1 MLISLTK
8 KIRKSIVIEKKVK
21 IHIEEKNIAGMIEI
35 ILTEKEVKPI
45 NVVLINPQ
53 AKILVLT

>member
-35 ILTEKEVKPI
+35 ILREKEVKPI

>member
-1 MLISLTK
+1 MLINLTK

-35 ILTEKEVKPI
+35 ILREKEVKPI

>member
-35 ILTEKEVKPI
+35 ILREREVKPI

>member
-1 MLISLTK
+1 MLINLTK

-21 IHIEEKNIAGMIEI
+21 IHIEEKKIPGMIEI

>member
-1 MLISLTK
+1 MLINLTK

-21 IHIEEKNIAGMIEI
+21 IHIEEKNIAGMIEN
-35 ILTEKEVKPI
+35 ILREKEVKPI

>member
-8 KIRKSIVIEKKVK
+8 KIRKSIDIEKKVK

>member
-1 MLISLTK
+1 MLINLTK

>member
-1 MLISLTK
+1 MLINLTK
-8 KIRKSIVIEKKVK
+8 KIRKSIVIEKKVR

-35 ILTEKEVKPI
+35 IPTEKKVKPI
-45 NVVLINPQ
+45 NGVLINPQ

>member
-1 MLISLTK
+1 MLLNLTK

>member
-1 MLISLTK
+1 MLINLTK

-35 ILTEKEVKPI
+35 ILREREVKPI